1 MLLVLLKTLVWLVLA
16 WYVFR
21 RLNLW
26 AASKEAGRGGAGP
39 GSAAG
44 PRGSARST
52 AAKQKPSD
60 AELGDYVDYEELD
73 ED

>member
-1 MLLVLLKTLVWLVLA
+1 MLVGLLKTLVWLVLA

-26 AASKEAGRGGAGP
+26 AAGKEAGGGAGSE
-39 GSAAG
+39 SAAG
-44 PRGSARST
+44 RRGARQST
-52 AAKQKPSD
+52 DAKRKPSD